1 MRTRNGKIARLP
13 RPVREQLNDRLER
26 CESSARLLPWLNA
39 LPETRELVRKEF
51 AGVPINK
58 QNLSQWRRGGF
69 QEAMAWRYLRQQTG
83 NAVAMLLA
91 KGLASLVC
99 PSNQAQMA
107 AVAPV
112 NPEKHATNCRKD
124 GYRKD
129 AGQASPSE
137 SC

>member
-1 MRTRNGKIARLP
+1 MRTRNGKIARLSL
-13 RPVREQLNDRLER
+13 PVREQLNDRLER

-39 LPETRELVRKEF
+39 LPETRALVQKEF

-91 KGLASLVC
+91 RSLAGLVC
-99 PSNQAQMA
+99 PSNQSRMP
-107 AVAPV
+107 AVAPG
-112 NPEKHATNCRKD
+112 NSEKHATDCRKD
-124 GYRKD
+124 GYGKD
-129 AGQASPSE
+129 AGQASPGE